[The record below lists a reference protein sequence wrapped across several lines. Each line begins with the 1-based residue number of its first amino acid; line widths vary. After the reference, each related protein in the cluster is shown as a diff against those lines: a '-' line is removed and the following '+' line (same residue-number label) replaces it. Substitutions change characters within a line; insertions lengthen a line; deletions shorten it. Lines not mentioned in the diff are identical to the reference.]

1 MPSFD
6 FILKSM
12 GTHRTLTSGKRTQLI
27 LHFRKIAL
35 AAVGEH
41 IGSPG
46 GEESKEADC

>member
-12 GTHRTLTSGKRTQLI
+12 GTHQTLTSGKRTQLI

-41 IGSPG
+41 IGDPG
-46 GEESKEADC
+46 GEDSKEADC